1 MTANE
6 LLDHL
11 DTSALWVP
19 AAGTAALGLVAGTVG
34 AFAVLRRQSLQG
46 DAVAH
51 AALPGVAAAFLL
63 GGRAPLALVFGGAVA
78 GWLAMLIVAQI
89 TRRSRVPFDSALAGV
104 LAVFFGLGL
113 VLFTYI
119 QRNVRGAAL
128 TPLERYLFGQAAL
141 VGVSDL
147 WLIGGFGLGALVL
160 LALFWK
166 QFKVVSFDPA
176 FAVGLG
182 VPVRGVEL
190 LLTTLTVVA
199 VVIGLKAVGV
209 VLMTA
214 LLIAP
219 CVAARQWADRLGR
232 VVVLAGLFGALAGVG
247 GTVASHLLSYQF
259 PKAGSVPTGPTIV
272 LCATALVVFSLVLGP
287 ARGGVWRRL
296 RKPAPPSAPDHS
308 PAAAQPPTGGPFP
321 TIGL

>member
-1 MTANE
+1 MAFDD
-6 LLDHL
+6 LLAQL
-11 DTSALWVP
+11 NTSALWVP
-19 AAGTAALGLVAGTVG
+19 AAGTAGLGLAAGAVG
-34 AFAVLRRQSLQG
+34 SFAVLRRQSLQG

-63 GGRAPLALVFGGAVA
+63 GGRAPLALVLGGAAA
-78 GWLAMLIVAQI
+78 GWVAMLVVSAVV
-89 TRRSRVPFDSALAGV
+89 RRSRVPFDAALAGV
-104 LAVFFGLGL
+104 LSVFFGLGL

-119 QRNVRGAAL
+119 QRNVTGAAL

-141 VGVSDL
+141 VGVPDL
-147 WLIGGFGLGALVL
+147 WVIGGFAALALVTIA
-160 LALFWK
+160 ALWK
-166 QFKVVSFDPA
+166 PFKVVSFDPA

-182 VPVRGVEL
+182 VPVRAVEL

-219 CVAARQWADRLGR
+219 AVAARQWTDRLGPL
-232 VVVLAGLFGALAGVG
+232 VALAGLFGALAGVT

-272 LCATALVVFSLVLGP
+272 LCATALVALSLVFGT
-287 ARGGVWRRL
+287 ARGWLWQFV
-296 RKPAPPSAPDHS
+296 RKSSTPEGAPV
-308 PAAAQPPTGGPFP
+308 
-321 TIGL
+321 